1 MEKEKKFTVLK
12 QVYLYLIAA
21 ITLVMTIVSTVGL
34 IRIVLN
40 EYVFEVKGWEQM
52 ENPKSFW
59 ECSDDTLFYIFDE
72 KGVKKLKTPGLSKE
86 AMSQEK
92 ETCKQEAVA
101 SRESQHKNNV
111 KDETVMWLSMLI
123 VAFPI
128 YLLHWKLARK
138 EHKK

>member
-40 EYVFEVKGWEQM
+40 EYVFEVKSWEQM
-52 ENPKSFW
+52 ENPKNFW
-59 ECSDDTLFYIFDE
+59 ECSDDTLFYTFDE

-86 AMSQEK
+86 EMAQEK
-92 ETCKQEAVA
+92 ETCKQEIIAN
-101 SRESQHKNNV
+101 RELQHKNSV

>member
-59 ECSDDTLFYIFDE
+59 ECSEDTLFYTFDE

-86 AMSQEK
+86 AMAQEK
-92 ETCKQEAVA
+92 ENCKQEAVA

-111 KDETVMWLSMLI
+111 KDETVTWLSMLI